1 LQPLSFDELKENHAE
16 ENFLK
21 NRGKDKKN
29 RKLGHV
35 KVHSKLSFCLKVWH
49 NNSMDTI
56 IIESFSRDTLL
67 IFSNSDDGEIEN
79 IEELEEARQTRQYF
93 ILNSDKIVRLIT
105 ARPMIIPKN

>member
-1 LQPLSFDELKENHAE
+1 
-16 ENFLK
+16 
-21 NRGKDKKN
+21 
-29 RKLGHV
+29 
-35 KVHSKLSFCLKVWH
+35 
-49 NNSMDTI
+49 MDTI

-67 IFSNSDDGEIEN
+67 IFSNSDDEEIEN